1 MLTKN
6 IFFKD
11 FKNKKINK
19 EIKKNL
25 ISLVQENNEIIKS
38 LGTSYKNSYYKKT
51 IQKLKKKSN
60 FRIIG
65 MGGSTLG
72 SESIYSFLNDK
83 IKKRFEFINNLEPK
97 YSLSKKNM

>member
-51 IQKLKKKSN
+51 IQKLKKN
-60 FRIIG
+60 QI
-65 MGGSTLG
+65 
-72 SESIYSFLNDK
+72 
-83 IKKRFEFINNLEPK
+83 LELLEWEAQLLDQSR
-97 YSLSKKNM
+97 YIVF